1 MSASPS
7 PQLQR
12 PIDSAIKFNWIFECH
27 VPTSLVFHTKLNRPS
42 ILYDSRFWKK
52 EIKRWISIAEALFGL
67 GWEYDLH
74 KQLELVISALGLRP
88 EVGKVA

>member
-1 MSASPS
+1 MSCTNQPCFSH
-7 PQLQR
+7 Q
-12 PIDSAIKFNWIFECH
+12 
-27 VPTSLVFHTKLNRPS
+27 TNRPC

-74 KQLELVISALGLRP
+74 EQLELVILALGLRP